1 MANMAG
7 LAAPPVSPE
16 VVPPGT
22 DEPRGGTIA
31 QVLAPRWRSIAISV
45 GATLVA
51 AVVLLVALPRPHADA
66 VHVVDPSKSIALADG
81 WPDFPV
87 YTPSPLPAGWYPNS
101 ARFGLDWVGAL
112 LHIGYLAPDGGYVG
126 LEQTTGANRKL
137 FVSTMS
143 AGAIFDG
150 LVTVDGTVWTHL
162 QSDRKV
168 QDSLV
173 WYGPDTV
180 VIVTG
185 TASVAELE
193 QLAGS
198 LHVGS
203 LDTPSAHAAS

>member
-1 MANMAG
+1 
-7 LAAPPVSPE
+7 
-16 VVPPGT
+16 VVPPGS
-22 DEPRGGTIA
+22 DQPQGGSLR
-31 QVLAPRWRSIAISV
+31 QVLAPRWRSIASLV
-45 GATLVA
+45 GVTVLA
-51 AVVLLVALPRPHADA
+51 AVVLLIALPRPHARA
-66 VHVVDPSKSIALADG
+66 VHVVDPSAAIARAVE
-81 WPDFPV
+81 WPNFPV
-87 YTPSPLPAGWYPNS
+87 YTPSPLPAGWYPDS

-112 LHIGYLAPDGGYVG
+112 LHIGYLAPDGGYAG

-150 LVTVDGTVWTHL
+150 LVTVDGVVWNHL

-203 LDTPSAHAAS
+203 LDAPSLHASS